1 MRITG
6 TAKRLRIYIGDA
18 DRWQHQ
24 PLALAILEVLK
35 REGLAGATVFQGVA
49 GFGAHSRI
57 HTRALLDLSADL
69 PVVIEVVDRPDRIDR
84 ILPLVEAMVS
94 EGLIT
99 EEEVTVRVY
108 RHRALRPLTE
118 RVRVRDLLLA
128 ALATEPTG
136 GEPA

>member
-1 MRITG
+1 
-6 TAKRLRIYIGDA
+6 
-18 DRWQHQ
+18 
-24 PLALAILEVLK
+24 
-35 REGLAGATVFQGVA
+35 VA

-84 ILPLVEAMVS
+84 ILPLVEAMVG
-94 EGLIT
+94 EGPIT
-99 EEEVTVRVY
+99 EEDVTVRVY
-108 RHRALRPLTE
+108 RHRELRPLTE
-118 RVRVRDLLLA
+118 QVRVRDLLLA